1 MAEVTSTAAAGSS
14 IASTVLKTLD
24 VGSGLDTAK
33 LAQDLTD
40 AEKLPKQNAIKGDIA
55 DSESA
60 ISGYAEVSYQLG
72 LLKTAFEALNDA
84 DELSNSTGTSS
95 ASSKVSFTS
104 VSGSAAA
111 GSYDLSVSQLAES
124 QRTVSDQFAAKTT
137 ALNGG
142 TAFDLSL
149 SVGVTQKG
157 TYSQAI
163 DYLEVRAALTS
174 GNITFSDG
182 VNSFSV
188 TMAQVAAAQGLAVGA
203 TNVNTGGLV
212 AAMSA
217 HAPSNFSFNFEQN
230 STSDG
235 INFTQKTAGTGTLT
249 SNSGVV
255 DAGITAATPITGVAA
270 IYSSGLTPSV
280 TATLS
285 VSDGTNAVSVASASY
300 STVAAQVSAIQAGA
314 GYDDLLFTVAANG
327 NNIEATYKTTGA
339 IATAPTVTVG
349 GTTQT
354 VTNPTAGR
362 TAVNSPVVT
371 SISISTDTPA
381 GVVEAINAANKGVT
395 ASLVDTGTG
404 GNNFRIV
411 LSGDTGL
418 AGTFAVT
425 SSISNDLGFGDADKT
440 LQTAQDSVINFE
452 GLTITRSSNAITDV
466 VAGTTIALNDVTSSA
481 VRLNVVSDTS
491 TLKTGLKDVVIVYN
505 SINAALSNM
514 GSIKEDSTEALNGA
528 LADDGS
534 LISYIK
540 NNIRSAVFNNSST
553 TSGNVNALRDLGIS
567 INRGGD
573 MTFDETKYDGLVL
586 TNFDDISK
594 MLTAGTSNQG
604 KYDTASKGLS
614 QDIANVLEG
623 FTDKDG
629 IVTTRSTNATSLL
642 EDHKEE
648 LTKLETRMTAVYQRY
663 LSQFT
668 AMESMMASL
677 DATTLLVSWSLC
689 LKPTTAKK

>member
-163 DYLEVRAALTS
+163 GYVEVRAALTS

-230 STSDG
+230 STNDG

-614 QDIANVLEG
+614 QDIANVLDG

-677 DATTLLVSWSLC
+677 DATKDYLTGQLESLS
-689 LKPTTAKK
+689 KAYDS

>member
-163 DYLEVRAALTS
+163 GYVEVRAALTS

-203 TNVNTGGLV
+203 TSVNTGGLV

-614 QDIANVLEG
+614 QDIANVLDG

-677 DATTLLVSWSLC
+677 DATKDYLTGQLESLS
-689 LKPTTAKK
+689 KAYDS

>member
-677 DATTLLVSWSLC
+677 DATKDYLTGQLESLS
-689 LKPTTAKK
+689 KAYDS

>member
-203 TNVNTGGLV
+203 TSVNTGGLV

-425 SSISNDLGFGDADKT
+425 SSISNDLGF
-440 LQTAQDSVINFE
+440 
-452 GLTITRSSNAITDV
+452 
-466 VAGTTIALNDVTSSA
+466 A

-614 QDIANVLEG
+614 QDIANVLDG

-677 DATTLLVSWSLC
+677 DATKDYLTGQLESLS
-689 LKPTTAKK
+689 KAYDS

>member
-203 TNVNTGGLV
+203 TNVTTGGLV

-614 QDIANVLEG
+614 QDIANVLDG

-677 DATTLLVSWSLC
+677 DATKDYLTGQLESLS
-689 LKPTTAKK
+689 KAYDS

>member
-1 MAEVTSTAAAGSS
+1 
-14 IASTVLKTLD
+14 
-24 VGSGLDTAK
+24 
-33 LAQDLTD
+33 
-40 AEKLPKQNAIKGDIA
+40 
-55 DSESA
+55 
-60 ISGYAEVSYQLG
+60 
-72 LLKTAFEALNDA
+72 
-84 DELSNSTGTSS
+84 
-95 ASSKVSFTS
+95 
-104 VSGSAAA
+104 
-111 GSYDLSVSQLAES
+111 
-124 QRTVSDQFAAKTT
+124 VSDQFAAKTT

-163 DYLEVRAALTS
+163 GYVEVRAALTS

-614 QDIANVLEG
+614 QDIANVLDG

-677 DATTLLVSWSLC
+677 DATKDYLTGQLESLS
-689 LKPTTAKK
+689 KAYDS

>member
-1 MAEVTSTAAAGSS
+1 
-14 IASTVLKTLD
+14 
-24 VGSGLDTAK
+24 
-33 LAQDLTD
+33 
-40 AEKLPKQNAIKGDIA
+40 
-55 DSESA
+55 
-60 ISGYAEVSYQLG
+60 
-72 LLKTAFEALNDA
+72 
-84 DELSNSTGTSS
+84 
-95 ASSKVSFTS
+95 
-104 VSGSAAA
+104 
-111 GSYDLSVSQLAES
+111 
-124 QRTVSDQFAAKTT
+124 
-137 ALNGG
+137 
-142 TAFDLSL
+142 
-149 SVGVTQKG
+149 
-157 TYSQAI
+157 
-163 DYLEVRAALTS
+163 VRAALTS

-614 QDIANVLEG
+614 QDIANVLDG

-677 DATTLLVSWSLC
+677 DATKDYLTGQLESLS
-689 LKPTTAKK
+689 KAYDS

>member
-1 MAEVTSTAAAGSS
+1 
-14 IASTVLKTLD
+14 
-24 VGSGLDTAK
+24 LDTAK

-163 DYLEVRAALTS
+163 GYVEVRAALTS

-677 DATTLLVSWSLC
+677 DATKDYLTGQLESLS
-689 LKPTTAKK
+689 KAYDS

>member
-163 DYLEVRAALTS
+163 GYVEVRAALTS

-188 TMAQVAAAQGLAVGA
+188 TMAQVAAAQGLADGA

-677 DATTLLVSWSLC
+677 DATKDYLTGQLESLS
-689 LKPTTAKK
+689 KAYDS

>member
-203 TNVNTGGLV
+203 TSVNTGGLV

-614 QDIANVLEG
+614 QDIANVLDG

-677 DATTLLVSWSLC
+677 DATKDYLTGQLESLS
-689 LKPTTAKK
+689 KAYDS

>member
-188 TMAQVAAAQGLAVGA
+188 TMAQVAAAQGLADGA
-203 TNVNTGGLV
+203 TSVNTGGLV

-677 DATTLLVSWSLC
+677 DATKDYLTGQLESLS
-689 LKPTTAKK
+689 KAYDS

>member
-203 TNVNTGGLV
+203 TSVNTGGLV

-677 DATTLLVSWSLC
+677 DATKDYLTGQLESLS
-689 LKPTTAKK
+689 KAYDS

>member
-163 DYLEVRAALTS
+163 GYVEVRAALTS

-255 DAGITAATPITGVAA
+255 DAGITAATPITGAAA

-614 QDIANVLEG
+614 QDIANVLDG

-677 DATTLLVSWSLC
+677 DATKDYLTGQLESLS
-689 LKPTTAKK
+689 KAYDS

>member
-142 TAFDLSL
+142 AAFDLSL

-163 DYLEVRAALTS
+163 GYVEVRAALTS

-188 TMAQVAAAQGLAVGA
+188 TMAQVAAAQGLSVGA

-230 STSDG
+230 STNDG

-255 DAGITAATPITGVAA
+255 DAGITAATPITGAAA

-614 QDIANVLEG
+614 QDIANVLDG

-677 DATTLLVSWSLC
+677 DATKDYLTGQLESLS
-689 LKPTTAKK
+689 KAYDS

>member
-163 DYLEVRAALTS
+163 GYVEVRAALTS

-614 QDIANVLEG
+614 QDIANVLDG

-677 DATTLLVSWSLC
+677 DATKDYLTGQLESLS
-689 LKPTTAKK
+689 KAYDS

>member
-163 DYLEVRAALTS
+163 DYVEVRAALTS

-230 STSDG
+230 STNDG

-255 DAGITAATPITGVAA
+255 DAGITAATPITGAAA

-614 QDIANVLEG
+614 QDIANVLDG

-677 DATTLLVSWSLC
+677 DATKDYLTGQLESLS
-689 LKPTTAKK
+689 KAYDS